1 MAMSKQNNPESCLKC
16 RITATHHPLPTYQ
29 GSYIR
34 RLNACLCVYVLR
46 LNLFVEERYCNMM
59 GSDYTPP
66 LGLTIISS
74 ISIGIAGLI
83 AIWILFDII
92 IRRGWKTMMAIMYV
106 ERRTGGSELEGA
118 QKGCRLEL
126 P

>member
-1 MAMSKQNNPESCLKC
+1 MAMSKQIKPERRKKC
-16 RITATHHPLPTYQ
+16 RLTASNHPLTTYL

-34 RLNACLCVYVLR
+34 RLNAWLCVNFFCLI
-46 LNLFVEERYCNMM
+46 LFVEVWYCNMM

-106 ERRTGGSELEGA
+106 ERRTGGSELGGA
-118 QKGCRLEL
+118 QHG
-126 P
+126 